1 MQRSKIQ
8 TPKLKRISSHSF
20 ELKLTEDFKESVKVI
35 LLHKYQLENVGQ
47 TKTNYDDWIHEAQR

>member
-8 TPKLKRISSHSF
+8 TPKLKRISPHSF

-35 LLHKYQLENVGQ
+35 LLHKYQLENVVQ